1 MIGAALFAM
10 ACAVLIVLAL
20 WRYPICGLYFYFL
33 AFYIHP
39 PSRWWG
45 YILPDLR
52 WSLLAAAVTVL
63 ALTLHRGRLTPGRA
77 SWVATGPG
85 LILCI
90 FVFYLWLQLLWA
102 VDFEEHGAATVQYT
116 KYILTFHLMYRLSD
130 TPRKIWS
137 LLGIH
142 VAGCTFLGWLC
153 FSAGRGGGDRL
164 DGVGGPGID
173 DANTLGMMMVTG
185 FVVGA
190 MLFLY
195 AKGWR
200 RIGWVLGLPLMLNGM
215 VLAGSRGAFLG
226 LFGGLVVVYFLR
238 PPKQAWVFV
247 AAAVLGVG
255 LGVRVVDQQFI
266 DRMLTVKTAVKGDGP
281 IEASAES
288 RLFIVEAQVKMFAS
302 YPFGAGNKGTAALS
316 PQYLDES
323 LLARGGDRVGVRSSH
338 NTFMTFLVEQGILGV
353 ILFVWAILWGLGTV
367 FQLRRMQ
374 KQGAPPELVAPAA
387 ACCAALAVVLV
398 SGNFTDYLLAEVQI
412 WMFALL
418 LSALEQL
425 RRAQPAV
432 APAATEAASGTL
444 HAGRLHPY

>member
-63 ALTLHRGRLTPGRA
+63 ALTIHGKKLTPGRA

-85 LILCI
+85 IILLT
-90 FVFYLWLQLLWA
+90 FVGYLWLQLLWA
-102 VDFEEHGAATVQYT
+102 VDLEEHGAATIQYT
-116 KYILTFHLMYRLSD
+116 KYVLTFHLMYRLSD
-130 TPRKIWS
+130 TPRKVWS
-137 LLGIH
+137 LLGVH

-153 FSAGRGGGDRL
+153 FTTGRGGGDRL

-185 FVVGA
+185 FVVAA
-190 MLFLY
+190 MMFLY
-195 AKGWR
+195 AKGR
-200 RIGWVLGLPLMLNGM
+200 RRFGWVIGLPLMLNGM

-226 LFGGLVVVYFLR
+226 LFGGLIVVYFLR
-238 PPKQAWVFV
+238 PPKQAWVFGM
-247 AAAVLGVG
+247 AAVLGLA
-255 LGVRVVDQQFI
+255 LGARVVDQQFI

-302 YPFGAGNKGTAALS
+302 YPLGAGNKGTAWLS

-323 LLARGGDRVGVRSSH
+323 LLARGGDKVGVRSSH
-338 NTFMTFLVEQGILGV
+338 NTFMTFLVEQGIPGV

-367 FQLRRMQ
+367 LRIRRLQ

-387 ACCAALAVVLV
+387 ACCAALAVVAV

-418 LSALEQL
+418 LSSLEQL
-425 RRAQPAV
+425 RRAEPAA
-432 APAATEAASGTL
+432 APAAVERDANALAA
-444 HAGRLHPY
+444 ARLHPY